1 MLTRN
6 QFLVKEHVGLF
17 KLSNTYDIIDPAT
30 NQKIGLAQEKPGT
43 LIHILRFL
51 INKQMLPTKVSII
64 EGADDHGNGKEVL
77 TIKRGLTF
85 LRSKIKVY
93 AEDGEQIGYFKSK
106 LFSFGGGFFL
116 FDTSDKKIAEVK
128 GDWKGW
134 NFKLLDTNGKE
145 LGLITKKWAGLGK
158 ELFTTAD
165 TYMISITETATAD
178 NGLKLLLLAAG
189 IAIDTVYKEK

>member
-30 NQKIGLAQEKPGT
+30 NQKIGLAQEKPGA

-77 TIKRGLTF
+77 TLKRGLTF
-85 LRSKIKVY
+85 LRSKIGVY

-106 LFSFGGGFFL
+106 LFSFGGGFHL
-116 FDTSDKKIAEVK
+116 YDTGNKKIAEVK

-134 NFKLLDTNGKE
+134 NFKLIDTSGKE

-158 ELFTTAD
+158 ELFTSAD
-165 TYMISITETATAD
+165 TYMISISDAATAD
-178 NGLKLLLLAAG
+178 AGLKMLLLAAG
-189 IAIDTVYKEK
+189 IAIDTVFKEK